1 MTTAEKIALVKS
13 LIDDDGEELTDSVV
27 GHYLDLAEQKI
38 LDRLYPFGMNEY
50 HTLPIR
56 YDRLHC
62 ELCVRMYL
70 RRGGEGED
78 SHEENGVNRTY
89 KSVDD
94 EDILSRLTPFVAVM
108 G

>member
-1 MTTAEKIALVKS
+1 MTTAEKIELVKG

-38 LDRLYPFGMNEY
+38 LDRLYPFGMSEN

-78 SHEENGVNRTY
+78 SHEENGVNRTWA
-89 KSVDD
+89 SVDD
-94 EDILSRLTPFVAVM
+94 EDILSRLTPFVGVM